1 MKKSAIRFLSV
12 LMAVILGIT
21 SGNIGAYATTLSGN
35 DISAEK
41 SEGQHVEISE
51 NELEVEGTNS
61 FGKMFAE
68 ALEEK
73 NCEQQENNGYNI
85 FSIEMNGK
93 NASVELDAVEDCTL
107 IVGIYDESGE
117 KLMAA
122 GATTVTAGSEKAS
135 LAVDIAPENMP
146 AYFYL
151 RGFLVDTYTCRPL
164 CTVYESPNYTRE
176 MQEFLAKTTSDFAPD
191 RVLNFDSALDN
202 NFAVYEDDV
211 VVVEENGTSNQFT
224 GIDEVAQKYVVENAD
239 TSVTALAPGDIFV
252 YEEADEV
259 LIIKV
264 AHVDVSGTTA
274 TIYGSEASME
284 EVFSY
289 IKIDATSDTEDV
301 EVDTT
306 DCDEGVEYAGKVE
319 MVDEETYATES
330 AETGDEMQE
339 EVEGEGS
346 TSTKLKYNFL
356 DKSALKGSVEL
367 KLNVS
372 LKFFLTQSYKYLEV
386 KIKYTLGVDISLSD
400 KADCSFKLG
409 ELKQMPFFGVVVK
422 EKVCFIIE
430 CNAKFSVKGTLSG
443 QIGAKIAN
451 DGVSDLSSA
460 PKFKTEL
467 KGEVSLFI
475 GLGFDPEVKVIS
487 EHVADAKLETRVGV
501 EATAGLAPSENSQS
515 EHHDC
520 SVCVDGEINFK
531 ASASFSAKLFSKW
544 KYTYDIAE
552 FKIKISDWYYSTNLN
567 KFGWGE
573 CPNRSY
579 RVDISVLDENGNA
592 INGAKV
598 DAKGSNDNLS
608 LTTVNGK
615 THSYLKMG
623 SHEIAVQANGYNSV
637 CQKVK
642 IEEKPRS
649 VVVNL
654 KKIGSSGE
662 NSGNGLG
669 GSFGKIVSVSSGYT
683 HSGAITEDGS
693 LYMWGQNDYGQ
704 IGNGTKEICLRPTK
718 ILENVKSVSL
728 GKSHSGAITEDG
740 SLYMWGNSFY
750 GQVGHGKRSNCSEPI
765 KILNNVKSISIGYT
779 CGAITEDGSLYMW
792 GYNDCGIIGNG
803 KYPFKDDY
811 YVCTPTK
818 ILDHVKSV
826 SIGGYH
832 SGAITEDGS
841 LYMWG
846 DNTYG
851 QIGNGTREICL
862 KPTKILENVKSVSL
876 GGYYSGAITEDGS
889 LYMWGNNSYCQLGTG
904 TEASC
909 SEPTKILDHVKSV
922 SFGNNS
928 CGAIT
933 EDGSLYMWGASFY
946 GQAGTGT
953 EACCSEPTKILDH
966 VKRVSIGAICNA
978 ITEDESLYMWGW
990 NSYGQVGNGTTSN
1003 CLKPTKILD
1012 HVKSESIGA
1021 ICNAITE
1028 DGSLYMWGQ
1037 NDYGQIGN
1045 GTKEICLRPTKILEN
1060 VKSVSLGKSHSGAIT
1075 EDGSLYMWGWNLYG
1089 QIGNGTTTNSSI
1101 PVKITIPLQ
1110 TESSEIYTESTIDD
1124 SNVKK
1129 VSTQS
1134 GTLSFSGLMPNTT
1147 YNFYIMKS
1155 KDKVDVW
1162 EADNLLY
1169 IKQVNSD
1176 SSGNVA
1182 ASYYSTDAYENADAF
1197 LVSAKQTDLS
1207 NATVNVSNLTYNG
1220 QDQFVKVTVTLNGKT
1235 LKEGRDF
1242 DLEGEYFAKNVG
1254 NYTVSIKGI
1263 GMYCGTKKVTYSV
1276 LQKESN
1282 KDDENNN
1289 NNNNTNDSNNS
1300 NTNNSNNNN
1309 ANTSTDNAKTQIE
1322 SFVKRMYTVALS
1334 RDAETKGLNDWSGQL
1349 SNQEIDGAGI
1359 ANGFINSVEFKN
1371 RNLNNNDYLDVL
1383 YRTFF
1388 DREADAGGKAYW
1400 MDKLQKGISRTEV
1413 LSGFVNSQE
1422 FSNLCDRFGIARGTM
1437 QADGSSIYRS
1447 GVRGYVLRM
1456 YTKALN
1462 RDGETVGV
1470 EDWTNRIN
1478 TKVMSPEAVA
1488 KSFFSSQE
1496 FINRNLSNA
1505 DYVET
1510 LYQTF
1515 MDRASDEGGKQYW
1528 INQLNSGMSRQQVLE
1543 GFSRSEEFSKIMKRY
1558 GL

>member
-21 SGNIGAYATTLSGN
+21 SGNIGAYATTISGN
-35 DISAEK
+35 DISADKRAE
-41 SEGQHVEISE
+41 QHVGISE

-93 NASVELDAVEDCTL
+93 NASVELDSVEDCTL
-107 IVGIYDESGE
+107 IVGIYDEAGE
-117 KLMAA
+117 KLIAA

-135 LAVDIAPENMP
+135 LAVDIASENMP

-176 MQEFLAKTTSDFAPD
+176 MQEFLAKTTSDFAAD
-191 RVLNFDSALDN
+191 RVLNFDSSLDN

-211 VVVEENGTSNQFT
+211 VVVEENDTSNQFT

-239 TSVTALAPGDIFV
+239 ISVTSLAPGDIFV

-289 IKIDATSDTEDV
+289 IKIDAASDTEDV

-306 DCDEGVEYAGKVE
+306 DCDDGVEYAGKVE
-319 MVDEETYATES
+319 TVDEVIYTTES

-409 ELKQMPFFGVVVK
+409 EFKQIPFFGVVVK

-430 CNAKFSVKGTLSG
+430 CNAKLSFKGTLSG

-460 PKFKTEL
+460 PKFKTEF

-501 EATAGLAPSENSQS
+501 EAKAELAHPENSQS
-515 EHHDC
+515 EQHDC
-520 SVCVDGEINFK
+520 KVCIDGAINFK
-531 ASASFSAKLFSKW
+531 ASASFSAKLLSKW

-552 FKIKISDWYYSTNLN
+552 FKIKISDWYYSADLD
-567 KFGWGE
+567 KFGWRK

-579 RVDISVLDENGNA
+579 RVDISVLDENDNA
-592 INGAKV
+592 VNGAKV
-598 DAKGSNDNLS
+598 DVKDSNDNLC

-623 SHEIAVQANGYNSV
+623 SHVILVEANGYNSV
-637 CQKVK
+637 CRRVKV
-642 IEEKPRS
+642 EGVPRYI
-649 VVVNL
+649 VVNL
-654 KKIGSSGE
+654 KKAGSDGGD
-662 NSGNGLG
+662 GNPEPVGNVKVISLG
-669 GSFGKIVSVSSGYT
+669 VD
-683 HSGAITEDGS
+683 HSGAITNDGS
-693 LYMWGQNDYGQ
+693 LYMWGANYGGQ
-704 IGNGTKEICLRPTK
+704 IGNGSTTNCLVPTK
-718 ILENVKSVSL
+718 ILDHVKSVSL
-728 GKSHSGAITEDG
+728 F
-740 SLYMWGNSFY
+740 GNQNY
-750 GQVGHGKRSNCSEPI
+750 
-765 KILNNVKSISIGYT
+765 

-792 GYNDCGIIGNG
+792 GSNQWGQIGNG
-803 KYPFKDDY
+803 STTNCL
-811 YVCTPTK
+811 VPTK

-826 SIGGYH
+826 TIGEQGH
-832 SGAITEDGS
+832 CGAITEDGS

-846 DNTYG
+846 DNEFG
-851 QIGNGTREICL
+851 QIGNGTTIECHV
-862 KPTKILENVKSVSL
+862 PTKILDHVKSVSL
-876 GGYYSGAITEDGS
+876 GDAYSGAITEDGS
-889 LYMWGNNSYCQLGTG
+889 LYMWGANFNGEIGNGT
-904 TEASC
+904 TTNC
-909 SEPTKILDHVKSV
+909 LIPTKILDHVKSV
-922 SFGNNS
+922 ALDTTH

-933 EDGSLYMWGASFY
+933 EDGSLYMWGENY
-946 GQAGTGT
+946 DG
-953 EACCSEPTKILDH
+953 EI
-966 VKRVSIGAICNA
+966 
-978 ITEDESLYMWGW
+978 
-990 NSYGQVGNGTTSN
+990 GNGTTTD
-1003 CLKPTKILD
+1003 CLVPIKILD
-1012 HVKSESIGA
+1012 DVKHVVLSYGLSG
-1021 ICNAITE
+1021 AITE
-1028 DGSLYMWGQ
+1028 DGSLYMWGS
-1037 NDYGQIGN
+1037 NVYGQIGN
-1045 GTKEICLRPTKILEN
+1045 GTTTDCLVPTKILDHVKSVSLSMGGSHYGAITEDGSLYIWGWN
-1060 VKSVSLGKSHSGAIT
+1060 GYGEIGNGTTTVCLVPTKILDHVKSVSLGGGCSGAIT
-1075 EDGSLYMWGWNLYG
+1075 EDGSLYMWGWNVYG
-1089 QIGNGTTTNSSI
+1089 QMGNGTTTDSSVPI
-1101 PVKITIPLQ
+1101 KITLQLQ
-1110 TESSEIYTESTIDD
+1110 TESSEVYTESIPDD
-1124 SNVKK
+1124 STVKK
-1129 VSTQS
+1129 VNTQS
-1134 GTLSFSGLMPNTT
+1134 GTLSLSGLKPNTT

-1155 KDKVDVW
+1155 KDKADVW
-1162 EADNLLY
+1162 ESDNLLY

-1176 SSGNVA
+1176 SSGKVA
-1182 ASYYSTDAYENADAF
+1182 TAYYSTEAYENADAF
-1197 LVSAKQTDLS
+1197 WVSAKQTDLS

-1220 QDQFVKVTVTLNGKT
+1220 QEQFVKATVTLNGKT
-1235 LKEGRDF
+1235 LIEGRDF
-1242 DLEGEYFAKNVG
+1242 DLEGEYFARNVG

-1282 KDDENNN
+1282 KDDNNN
-1289 NNNNTNDSNNS
+1289 NNSNS
-1300 NTNNSNNNN
+1300 NN

-1334 RDAETKGLNDWSGQL
+1334 REAENAGLNDWSSKL

-1359 ANGFINSVEFKN
+1359 ANGFVNSAEFKN

-1400 MDKLQKGISRTEV
+1400 MGKLQKGISRTEV

-1437 QADGSSIYRS
+1437 QANGSSIYRP

-1478 TKVMSPEAVA
+1478 TKVMSPETVA

-1496 FINRNLSNA
+1496 FINRNLNNA

-1515 MDRASDEGGKQYW
+1515 MDRVSDAGGKQYW
-1528 INQLNSGMSRQQVLE
+1528 INKLNSGMSRQQVLE